1 MQVRIKMGVA
11 LAIATSSLSS
21 SPLPAE
27 PSNGSPYDVE
37 IVRDEY
43 GVPHI
48 HGKSDADAAY
58 GLAYAASE
66 DNFATLQ
73 YLVIAAKGRS
83 GEFYGRQSAVQ
94 DYGRE
99 FLGLVAAVERDYASI
114 PADVRAMLEAYADGV
129 NRYAATHPKDV
140 KSKSVFPL
148 LGKDIATGF
157 ALVSLQFYGLGDEI
171 AKLYA
176 NQLPASAEPDR
187 GSNGFAVAPKRMA
200 DGKTWLIAN
209 PHLPYAGAYA
219 WYEAVVHSDEGLNM
233 AGATLLGSPFMF
245 VGHNRHLGWTV
256 TLNNPDLID
265 VYKLTVNAKGDQYL
279 FDGKWLPFDKQRL
292 KLPVKA
298 GIINVTA
305 TRDILRSVHG
315 PVIVNK
321 TGAYAVRFAGMNQ
334 IRMLEQYYRLNKAQD
349 WAQWQKAM
357 EIGGIPSTNYVYA
370 DKTGR
375 IAYIYNALFP
385 NRKPGFDYSGVLAGD
400 TSTNVWQG
408 YQGFSAMPKV
418 IDPTSGFVFS
428 ANNSPFHA
436 AGASSNL
443 RREDFSPLMGI
454 EARMTN
460 RAWRAEELLSASG
473 VMTPEALIAIKMDT
487 GYSRNSYVKIWIDT
501 LLAVDTSTRPDLA
514 EAQALIKSWDWNSD
528 GNGAADAL
536 VELLLGPAH
545 NSNHNG
551 RPMPDAKSLLDAMV
565 TSFKKTY
572 GRLDPSLA
580 DVMRLRRGTV
590 NLPMVGGVD
599 ALRTVKLTYD
609 QQLKSPRVN
618 SGDSFIMLTNWDKQ
632 GNVASQSVVPYG
644 SSSRPDSPHYTNQMS
659 LIAGKRFK
667 PVHFEWSDALKHG
680 GKPYRP

>member
-1 MQVRIKMGVA
+1 MQIIRAA
-11 LAIATSSLSS
+11 LI
-21 SPLPAE
+21 
-27 PSNGSPYDVE
+27 Y
-37 IVRDEY
+37 
-43 GVPHI
+43 
-48 HGKSDADAAY
+48 
-58 GLAYAASE
+58 
-66 DNFATLQ
+66 FA
-73 YLVIAAKGRS
+73 LV
-83 GEFYGRQSAVQ
+83 F
-94 DYGRE
+94 
-99 FLGLVAAVERDYASI
+99 
-114 PADVRAMLEAYADGV
+114 
-129 NRYAATHPKDV
+129 
-140 KSKSVFPL
+140 
-148 LGKDIATGF
+148 ATGF
-157 ALVSLQFYGLGDEI
+157 ALVSLQFYGLGDEV

-176 NQLPASAEPDR
+176 NQLPISTESDR

-200 DGKTWLIAN
+200 DSNTWLIAN
-209 PHLPYAGAYA
+209 PHLPFSGPYA
-219 WYEAVVHSDEGLNM
+219 WYEAVVHSDEGLDM

-245 VGHNRHLGWTV
+245 VGHNRNLGWTV
-256 TLNNPDLID
+256 TLNNPDLVD

-279 FDGKWLPFDKQRL
+279 LDGKWLPFEKQRL

-315 PVIVNK
+315 PVIINPQ
-321 TGAYAVRFAGMNQ
+321 GSFAVRFAGMNQ

-400 TSTNVWQG
+400 TSANVWQG
-408 YQGFSAMPKV
+408 YQSFSAMPKV
-418 IDPTSGFVFS
+418 IDPASGFVFS

-436 AGASSNL
+436 AGAGSNL

-454 EARMTN
+454 EKRMTN
-460 RAWRAEELLSASG
+460 RGWRAEELLSASG

-487 GYSRNSYVKIWIDT
+487 GYSRNSYVKDWIDK
-501 LLAVDTSTRPDLA
+501 LLAVDTSARPDLA

-528 GNGAADAL
+528 GNGAADTF
-536 VELLLGPAH
+536 VELLLWPAH

-551 RPMPDAKSLLDAMV
+551 NALPDAKSFLAAMV
-565 TSFKKTY
+565 ASLKKTY
-572 GRLDPSLA
+572 GRLDIPLS
-580 DVMRLRRGTV
+580 DVMRLRRGTI

-599 ALRTVKLTYD
+599 ALRTAKVTYD
-609 QQLKSPRVN
+609 TQLKAPRVN

-632 GNVASQSVVPYG
+632 GRVSSQSVVPYG
-644 SSSRPDSPHYTNQMS
+644 SSNRSGSPHFSDQAPLS
-659 LIAGKRFK
+659 ASKRFK